1 MLAERVEPDYPAG
14 VTPPPSRYKTGYG
27 DEGYIITPPWST
39 ITAYDLNTG
48 KIMWQTPY
56 GDLPQAGSE
65 RQAERQR
72 VPEER
77 LRGAGVRADRLRR

>member
-1 MLAERVEPDYPAG
+1 MRQHTEHRRRMEPDYPPG
-14 VTPPPSRYKTGYG
+14 VTRPPSRYKTGYG

-56 GDLPQAGSE
+56 GDLPQARE
-65 RQAERQR
+65 RHARTLTL
-72 VPEER
+72 PS
-77 LRGAGVRADRLRR
+77 RGTRTLAARGW